1 MRRRPRLTAKHAFT
15 TWAVLVYLFLFLPIV
30 VMAVF
35 AFNKPSAAA
44 LAGFHGTNVCA
55 IPPAQIGNIAVW
67 NGFTGC
73 WFSAGLHDPTFI
85 PAIIVSLRI
94 AAEASVIA
102 TVLGLCAALA
112 LARMR
117 PRLRAPF
124 DSLVYLTLVVPEI
137 VIAVASLIFFV
148 QARKVFPAFPGLG
161 NVTILIGQVVF
172 NASLTMLII
181 RARFVGM
188 GDTLEEAAYDLGSG
202 PLATFRQVTLP
213 RLAPAIVAAA
223 LLSFTFSFDD
233 YVLPAFTNGTTNTWP
248 IVLYS
253 AVRFGL
259 TPAVNALATIMLGV
273 TLAAVVVTALVLR
286 RSRRRVTAGQR
297 STAQPAL
304 SRTGR
309 RRSPRYCFLTRTVLV
324 DLVSRAISSSAATF
338 FFSRTVPVASSTTST
353 TFDSRRAV
361 SSLPA

>member
-1 MRRRPRLTAKHAFT
+1 VPRLRLRAKYAFT
-15 TWAVLVYLFLFLPIV
+15 AWAMVVYAFLFLPIL

-35 AFNKPSAAA
+35 AFNKPSATA
-44 LAGFHGTNVCA
+44 LAGFHGSNICS
-55 IPPAQIGNIAVW
+55 IPPDQIGNISVW
-67 NGFTGC
+67 NGFTSC
-73 WFSAGLHDPTFI
+73 WFSAGLHDPTYI
-85 PAIIVSLRI
+85 PAIVVSLQI
-94 AAEASVIA
+94 AAAAAIIA

-112 LARMR
+112 LARMK
-117 PRLRAPF
+117 PRWRAPF

-148 QARKVFPAFPGLG
+148 QARNHVAGFPPLG
-161 NVTILIGQVVF
+161 KVTILLGQVVF

-213 RLAPAIVAAA
+213 RLMPAIVAAA

-259 TPAVNALATIMLGV
+259 TPAVNALATIMLGITV
-273 TLAAVVVTALVLR
+273 AAIIITAVILR
-286 RSRRRVTAGQR
+286 RSRARVGPGQE
-297 STAQPAL
+297 A
-304 SRTGR
+304 
-309 RRSPRYCFLTRTVLV
+309 
-324 DLVSRAISSSAATF
+324 
-338 FFSRTVPVASSTTST
+338 TST
-353 TFDSRRAV
+353 LGTAIGLR
-361 SSLPA
+361 